1 MLLNSY
7 YLSTN
12 AASRTLRMPGEGTT
26 HFAFAKMK
34 FVCSLSMEISL
45 LRYAVEMVQ
54 IYTARL
60 SDKRAIRSVLVD
72 EWARLG
78 CERGW
83 CGRVGWCGSV
93 KEGELGGG

>member
-1 MLLNSY
+1 
-7 YLSTN
+7 
-12 AASRTLRMPGEGTT
+12 
-26 HFAFAKMK
+26 
-34 FVCSLSMEISL
+34 
-45 LRYAVEMVQ
+45 MVQ

-93 KEGELGGG
+93 KWSYKGGYTKEKRVAQLELL